1 MKKITFFLLCSL
13 FVLTNCQKVK
23 ENCEYTPDFDN
34 LSESLSESLDG
45 IAQIAKLQ
53 HKARCKFQDK
63 QFFMNNNTKNCL
75 NCGHESHCGKNCYKN
90 YGESEKTLCCTNC
103 RCEKDSK
110 KDILDI
116 DSFNGA

>member
-1 MKKITFFLLCSL
+1 MIRLFLCFLLSYTTKYIGKPLKSQQKNPKNMKKITLFLLCSL

-53 HKARCKFQDK
+53 HKARCKF
-63 QFFMNNNTKNCL
+63 
-75 NCGHESHCGKNCYKN
+75 
-90 YGESEKTLCCTNC
+90 
-103 RCEKDSK
+103 
-110 KDILDI
+110 
-116 DSFNGA
+116 

>member
-1 MKKITFFLLCSL
+1 MIRLFLCFLLSYTTKYIGKPLKSQQKNPENMKKITLFLLCSL

-53 HKARCKFQDK
+53 HKARCKF
-63 QFFMNNNTKNCL
+63 
-75 NCGHESHCGKNCYKN
+75 
-90 YGESEKTLCCTNC
+90 
-103 RCEKDSK
+103 
-110 KDILDI
+110 
-116 DSFNGA
+116 